1 MSQEKAFV
9 GLLRVL
15 TGMASYLPSLH
26 LSWLR
31 IRLGSMIYIK
41 HFHSS
46 MAPPIGGVFLLL
58 LSTCEQDHST
68 A

>member
-1 MSQEKAFV
+1 MSQEKPFV

-46 MAPPIGGVFLLL
+46 MAQPRAVFLLL
-58 LSTCEQDHST
+58 FDACVQDHST

>member
-1 MSQEKAFV
+1 MSQEKPFV

-46 MAPPIGGVFLLL
+46 MAPPRAGFLLL
-58 LSTCEQDHST
+58 FDACVQDHST